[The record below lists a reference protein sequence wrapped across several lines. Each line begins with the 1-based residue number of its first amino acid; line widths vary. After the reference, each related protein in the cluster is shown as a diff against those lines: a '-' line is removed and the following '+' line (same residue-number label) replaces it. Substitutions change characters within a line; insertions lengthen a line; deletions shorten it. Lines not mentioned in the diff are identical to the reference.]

1 MVAHCAEHGWPREH
15 GSAEHC
21 VNYFSAASAE
31 ARVHMFWYK
40 VEKWE
45 IYRAQPDKHPMEV
58 EYGEAFVDAHVPA
71 MEMAGKARTH
81 INERYPDDAT
91 DDDLDLCF
99 LDVFEGWRGWADML
113 VTQSEKSIAAFSF
126 TNARDDDPVTP
137 EEFARII
144 ARSERIRYG
153 LPLMAEK
160 MFGRIH

>member
-1 MVAHCAEHGWPREH
+1 MLVPKQYVYRRLQYWNLEHFRRGYGHRAAAAVQEKMVAHCAEHGWPREH

-91 DDDLDLCF
+91 DDD
-99 LDVFEGWRGWADML
+99 
-113 VTQSEKSIAAFSF
+113 
-126 TNARDDDPVTP
+126 PVTP